1 VAARTSE
8 QEGISKRPAGEP
20 GLELISD
27 EDEIMHLVCC
37 RDTTWAVAL
46 CGEPSDHINLA
57 GTVACTMCVDVAE
70 QLRPGCLSQDP
81 LICPKDGKPCPDEHE
96 IDLRILREVTS

>member
-1 VAARTSE
+1 VAAHTSE
-8 QEGISKRPAGEP
+8 KEGISTRPAGEP
-20 GLELISD
+20 GLRLTSD

-46 CGEPSDHINLA
+46 CGESSDQINLA
-57 GTVACTMCVDVAE
+57 GTVVCTMCVDVAE

-81 LICPKDGKPCPDEHE
+81 LICPKDGEPCPDEHE
-96 IDLRILREVTS
+96 IDLRILHEVTQ